1 MPTEVP
7 KPYKK
12 LKLGNPIPKPFTP
25 SYAEFV
31 NQNPA
36 VAATWDDTFP
46 PPPPETIT
54 ATFNPDK
61 WQFLDGLGDTP
72 IKNKNEAPLLELNLK
87 AKKQDEW
94 HKVTSI
100 AGLKQFRAQG
110 RALEF
115 NNILGER
122 LPLSAHIEYSNDILE
137 KLLKQGIYVH
147 SFLLTRV
154 CCIVKRLHKIT
165 GEVVFSRW
173 HGPSIES
180 AIQYRETVGPNF
192 LEWIGPMVSF
202 SYNEETDILNV

>member
-1 MPTEVP
+1 MPTEPTP

-12 LKLGNPIPKPFTP
+12 LKPFIPP
-25 SYAEFV
+25 YADFV
-31 NQNPA
+31 NQNPT
-36 VAATWDDTFP
+36 TWDDILNP
-46 PPPPETIT
+46 PVMETI
-54 ATFNPDK
+54 NPCAEIPLT
-61 WQFLDGLGDTP
+61 Q
-72 IKNKNEAPLLELNLK
+72 APLLELNLK

-100 AGLKQFRAQG
+100 AGLKQHRAEG